1 MKALRTFAP
10 FRTFALVGVSL
21 AALASPAWAQNGAVV
36 SDAPEDGLA
45 DIIVTAQKRS
55 ERLQD
60 VPVAVSVISGE
71 TLQNRGSLTLE
82 NAQYLVPSLNF
93 QKSGVAINQS
103 LFLRG
108 VGTSTFSIAGEPSV
122 STVVDGV
129 VFSRAGEAFSD
140 LVDIERIEVL
150 RGPQGTLFGK
160 NASAGVVNIVTRR
173 PGDDFG
179 GSVEASWFEGNEW
192 RLRGSVDVPMGE
204 KIKSRFTG
212 FYSSFDGNIYNEA
225 VDEDVNGYK
234 RYGFRGLIEAKPSET
249 VTLTLIGDWRKAD
262 DDCCVEVVA
271 GPPLTATGAINT
283 TALAFIQP
291 AIPPLEGSDTRT
303 VNTNTVNRNEETSWG
318 LSLQADVELGGQL
331 VTSITAYRE
340 YDNNEIRDGDWVSQP
355 YIGVPQISD
364 VGPQTGE
371 TFSQELRIASMGS
384 NRFDYVA
391 GAYFS
396 SAKTTR
402 TFTRNV
408 IQCAA
413 ATPPAPTVLTPC
425 TSPLAAARTF
435 PTGTAF
441 FGSDFT
447 NFALFGQ
454 GTFNISE
461 RFRLIGGLRYTI
473 DQLDVFH
480 SRQTALAG
488 PGIQPSGPIVNG
500 VLGTAANP
508 WRGKATNENLS
519 GKAAVQFELSDNHM
533 LYGSY
538 ARGYKGPAFNV
549 FFNLQAVGTGV
560 VDAESADAFEV
571 GLKNTLFDGSLVVNI
586 AGFYA
591 KYENFQANNPDI
603 VSGVVVTRFTN
614 AGDVSTRGVELDFV
628 WRPSTAFGVSGGV
641 AYTDARVDE
650 FNLPPGGNPN
660 DVIASGTPLA
670 YAPEWKGS
678 LAADY
683 RLELGGN
690 FDLFFGVQ
698 GSYQSSQLAI
708 FSPNPIVRDNGTID
722 GYALVDASI
731 GFGDRDDRF
740 RVTLH
745 GRNLFDESFPAAIA
759 TGGPSGTYLYRIPRE
774 ADRYFGVSGRF
785 NF

>member
-1 MKALRTFAP
+1 MHAIR
-10 FRTFALVGVSL
+10 SL
-21 AALASPAWAQNGAVV
+21 ALIGTSFVALAMPALAQEVAA
-36 SDAPEDGLA
+36 DAPDVGIA
-45 DIIVTAQKRS
+45 DIVVTAQKRT

-60 VPVAVSVISGE
+60 VPVAVTVLSGA
-71 TLQNRGSLTLE
+71 TLENRGALNLE

-160 NASAGVVNIVTRR
+160 NSSAGVVNIVTRR
-173 PGDDFG
+173 PGDEFG
-179 GSVEASWFEGNEW
+179 IAADASWFEGNEW
-192 RLRGSVDVPMGE
+192 RLRGSVDAPLSDT
-204 KIKSRFTG
+204 IKSRLTG
-212 FYSSFDGNIYNEA
+212 FYSKYDGNIYN
-225 VDEDVNGYK
+225 DFHDRDVNGYE
-234 RYGFRGLIEAKPSET
+234 RYGVRGIIEATPSDK
-249 VTLTLIGDWRKAD
+249 VTLTLIGDWRKAS

-271 GPPLTATGAINT
+271 APPLTGTGAVDA

-291 AIPPLEGSDTRT
+291 ALPPLQGSDTRR
-303 VNTNTVNRNEETSWG
+303 VNTNTINRNEETSWG

-331 VTSITAYRE
+331 LTSITAYRS
-340 YDNNEIRDGDWVSQP
+340 YDNNEVRDGDWVDQP
-355 YIGVPQISD
+355 YIGVPQIAD
-364 VGPQTGE
+364 VGPQTGT
-371 TFSQELRIASMGS
+371 TFSQELRISSIG
-384 NRFDYVA
+384 NNVIDYVA
-391 GAYFS
+391 GAFFS
-396 SAKTTR
+396 SADTTR
-402 TFTRNV
+402 RFTRNV
-408 IQCAA
+408 TQCAA
-413 ATPPAPTVLTPC
+413 AVPPAPTVLTPC
-425 TSPLAAARTF
+425 TSPLAAAPTF

-454 GTFNISE
+454 ATWNVTE
-461 RFRLIGGLRYTI
+461 QLRLIGGLRFTL

-500 VLGTAANP
+500 VLATADRP
-508 WRGKATNENLS
+508 WRGKATNENIS
-519 GKAAVQFELSDNHM
+519 GRAGVQYDISDNHM
-533 LYGSY
+533 VYATY

-560 VDAESADAFEV
+560 VDAETADSFEI
-571 GLKNTLFDGSLVVNI
+571 GLKNTLLDGTLVFNI

-591 KYENFQANNPDI
+591 KYSNFQANNPDI

-614 AGDVSTRGVELDFV
+614 AGDISTRGVEADFI
-628 WRPSTAFGVSGGV
+628 WRPTSAFGLSGGI
-641 AYTDARVDE
+641 AYTDAHVDE

-660 DVIASGTPLA
+660 DVIPSGTPLA
-670 YAPEWKGS
+670 YAPKWKGS

-683 RLELGGN
+683 TWEVGQELN
-690 FDLFFGVQ
+690 ILFGLQ
-698 GSYQSSQLAI
+698 GSVQSSQLAI

-731 GFGDRDDRF
+731 GVGDRDDRF
-740 RVTLH
+740 RVTVH
-745 GRNLFDESFPAAIA
+745 VRNIFDESFPAAIA
-759 TGGPSGTYLYRIPRE
+759 TGGPRGTYLYRIPYE
-774 ADRYFGVSGRF
+774 ADRRFGVTGRV